1 MIKIIAKASH
11 HQACTDTLTLA
22 FDLRQKA
29 RLQATLDSGAEAG
42 LFLPRGDILR
52 NGDVLKTESGDFIQV
67 IAAQEHVSTVRC
79 QDHHLFARACYH
91 LGNRHVP
98 LEINADYLRY
108 QQDHVLDDMLIGLG
122 LQVNHEQATFEPEAG
137 AYTHSHHSHS
147 EHAHKHE

>member
-11 HQACTDTLTLA
+11 SQACTDSLTLA

-52 NGDVLKTESGDFIQV
+52 HGDVLKTDTGECIQV
-67 IAAQEHVSTVRC
+67 IAAQEQVSTVRC
-79 QDHHLFARACYH
+79 ADQHLFARACSH

-98 LEINADYLRY
+98 LEIRDAYLRY
-108 QQDHVLDDMLIGLG
+108 QHDHVLDDMLLGLG
-122 LQVNHEQATFEPEAG
+122 LHVIHEQAPFEPEAG
-137 AYTHSHHSHS
+137 AYAHHHSHP
-147 EHAHKHE
+147 EHTHGHE